1 ALLIQTKKK
10 KGPTRTSVTTIL
22 FCNIFVLV
30 IVLSLIAT
38 HSHWLQRSRG
48 QTGSGLS
55 TFEVNDVVDSKK
67 YDLPGYAVLNTSKG
81 YLTIELFKDAG
92 PKHEAFMVGTTKVKE
107 DSKAFQLF
115 ITTAPIPDLNDKLFV
130 LGRVIKGEDVVQI
143 RTFSLVGNLDLF
155 WWILKI
161 EEIDT
166 NEHYQPKS
174 PIGITA
180 TGNLRF
186 SFHHRIDLSACIM
199 ALKRNVVEISITNLG
214 KRTNEL
220 FREFQVR

>member
-1 ALLIQTKKK
+1 
-10 KGPTRTSVTTIL
+10 
-22 FCNIFVLV
+22 
-30 IVLSLIAT
+30 
-38 HSHWLQRSRG
+38 SRG

-55 TFEVNDVVDSKK
+55 TFEQVNDVVDSKK
-67 YDLPGYAVLNTSKG
+67 YDLPGYAVSLSMTLQRDAFSPCDKR
-81 YLTIELFKDAG
+81 LAG

-130 LGRVIKGEDVVQI
+130 LGRVIKGEDVVQV

-174 PIGITA
+174 PIGI
-180 TGNLRF
+180 
-186 SFHHRIDLSACIM
+186 IDVTLQQ
-199 ALKRNVVEISITNLG
+199 EI
-214 KRTNEL
+214 
-220 FREFQVR
+220 